1 MCGLCQLACNA
12 KRSIIFEYSSW
23 IVRDFVRTKYM
34 HDTFLILSHEKN
46 RVSNFCLY
54 EIQYMTTIV
63 ITQKQACNPQRPTT
77 CGFAICVLIH
87 DYSQLPLSVQSV
99 ILLIQAP
106 LHYIS
111 SQSKPRRP
119 DRVGYPFMSYCNSP
133 YMDSCGGDRV
143 GTPVYARG
151 ATIRGTNAVKD
162 LLLHS
167 HLCYKYYRTAFFVDI
182 IGYDCGVLRIAQQ
195 LT

>member
-63 ITQKQACNPQRPTT
+63 IMQKQDN
-77 CGFAICVLIH
+77 
-87 DYSQLPLSVQSV
+87 LSVDMVMSSV
-99 ILLIQAP
+99 RLRKTYFVHI
-106 LHYIS
+106 
-111 SQSKPRRP
+111 
-119 DRVGYPFMSYCNSP
+119 
-133 YMDSCGGDRV
+133 
-143 GTPVYARG
+143 
-151 ATIRGTNAVKD
+151 ATCTHVV
-162 LLLHS
+162 S
-167 HLCYKYYRTAFFVDI
+167 
-182 IGYDCGVLRIAQQ
+182 
-195 LT
+195 